1 MAINKKVYINGNIVT
16 FTMGVKKDSFAK
28 VQHVIKVT
36 VNVEGVSRETMLQ
49 NNFAGSSMRV
59 KLQNGFMRK
68 QTEGTLAA
76 MATNGYRTTWKDID
90 SGFDMDPIDALML
103 LDKPTF
109 IGKMVKD
116 LGLSEEKAI
125 EIFNRKHN
133 IVETEDE

>member
-1 MAINKKVYINGNIVT
+1 MAINKKVIVSDNVVT

-76 MATNGYRTTWKDID
+76 MAINGYKTTWKDID

-116 LGLSEEKAI
+116 LGLSEGQAE
-125 EIFNRKHN
+125 EIYNRKHGIKN
-133 IVETEDE
+133 EQ